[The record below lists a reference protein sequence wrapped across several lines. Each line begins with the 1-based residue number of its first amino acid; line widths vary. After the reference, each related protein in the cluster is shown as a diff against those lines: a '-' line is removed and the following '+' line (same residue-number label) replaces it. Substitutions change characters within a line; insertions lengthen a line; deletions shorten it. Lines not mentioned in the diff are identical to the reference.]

1 MTSVRRPLGAR
12 SRRPILARL
21 AFSRDAA
28 EGGYSAFALC
38 AVRSG
43 VGFISSARGD
53 FASWVQWGGL
63 AEGTELAKGDALYPR
78 YTEG

>member
-1 MTSVRRPLGAR
+1 VWRRCGLDYEK
-12 SRRPILARL
+12 SLADR
-21 AFSRDAA
+21 
-28 EGGYSAFALC
+28 G
-38 AVRSG
+38 
-43 VGFISSARGD
+43 RGD